1 MAYEQAIQAL
11 ADPTRRAIFER
22 LRKGPQ
28 PVGLLAEGL
37 DVTRP
42 AVSQHLKVLEG
53 AGLVRARSEGTRR
66 IYSVEI
72 RGLEEL
78 RRYLDRFW
86 DDVLG
91 AFAAEAHRSAPARKP
106 PRVRVARSPKPRQR
120 RGKHGQGR

>member
-22 LRKGPQ
+22 LRRGPQ
-28 PVGLLAEGL
+28 PVGQLAEGL

-72 RGLEEL
+72 RGLEAL
-78 RRYLDRFW
+78 RRYLDRLW
-86 DDVLG
+86 GDVLG
-91 AFAAEAHRSAPARKP
+91 AFAAEAGRAAPTPSAAARARTTRARASRGRRSKA
-106 PRVRVARSPKPRQR
+106 
-120 RGKHGQGR
+120 